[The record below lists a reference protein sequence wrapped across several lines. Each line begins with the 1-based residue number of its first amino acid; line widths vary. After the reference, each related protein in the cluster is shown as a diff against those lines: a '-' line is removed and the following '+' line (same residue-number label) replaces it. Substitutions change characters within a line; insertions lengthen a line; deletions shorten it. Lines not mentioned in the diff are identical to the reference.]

1 MKDTKTK
8 IVIGA
13 IKAFSKKPSASMEE
27 IAESINL
34 NRRTLHRYF
43 SSKAELIAEITQH
56 TTMHC
61 LYKTK
66 EAIQSSTN
74 PINQLKTMFLSDIE
88 DGYQFRFLYN
98 YTDNFY
104 DYEEDSPEFKEMMDI
119 FRKLLK
125 DLSESNL
132 LNPNYSLDW
141 LESFYFSTIDAAI
154 NLIQKDNNNA
164 NKIKQMAWMSY
175 LQGISIVKENINK

>member
-13 IKAFSKKPSASMEE
+13 IKAFSKNPSATMEE

-43 SSKAELIAEITQH
+43 SSKAELIVEITQH
-56 TTMHC
+56 TTRLC
-61 LYKTK
+61 LTKTK
-66 EAIQSSTN
+66 EAILSSTN

-98 YTDNFY
+98 YTENIY
-104 DYEEDSPEFKEMMDI
+104 DYEEDSPEFKEMMEI
-119 FRKLLK
+119 FRNLLK
-125 DLSESNL
+125 NLSENNL
-132 LNPNYSLDW
+132 LNTKYSLDW

-154 NLIQKDNNNA
+154 SLIQKDNSNE
-164 NKIKQMAWMSY
+164 NKIKQMAWVSY
-175 LQGISIVKENINK
+175 LNGISTVKENING

>member
-1 MKDTKTK
+1 MNDTKKK

-13 IKAFSKKPSASMEE
+13 IKTFSKNPSASMEE

-34 NRRTLHRYF
+34 SRRTLHRYF

-56 TTMHC
+56 ATSLC
-61 LYKTK
+61 LNKTR
-66 EAIQSSTN
+66 EAILSSDN

-98 YTDNFY
+98 YPDNFY
-104 DYEEDSPEFKEMMDI
+104 DHEEDSPEFKEMMEI
-119 FRKLLK
+119 FRNLLK
-125 DLSESNL
+125 NLVENNL
-132 LNPNYSLDW
+132 LNTKYSPDW

-154 NLIQKDNNNA
+154 NLIQKDNNNE

-175 LQGISIVKENINK
+175 LNGISAVRENINE